1 METEAAIGAY
11 YWAGSL
17 DLTLVR
23 QIERELAPL
32 DVLLQPF
39 DPAGDP
45 SDGVLFVFLSAR
57 FLGGNRGQ
65 LDAVIPAWGRSVVPV
80 YLEPELDPVPSSL
93 AERTRIYAP
102 GRTAGWLATAIAAA
116 TRAEPQWRAEWQGVV
131 AAATRWSAA
140 SSEKADLPSRSEVAR
155 ATELMHG
162 GHRAEVE
169 PVRPVVERFLD
180 AGLRAARQRSR
191 KRAGIALGLSALLVV
206 AATVALIQRAAALD
220 ARDAAHSAAAK
231 SQAERLARL
240 ARQSIGSDPDLP
252 SVLARRAYELDPS
265 PAIRVVLR
273 RAVDAAPWH
282 RSYRLSE
289 IPFELVGSPRSP
301 LVVTAADGGR
311 VALIDS
317 RDGKLVASAP
327 APTEEGRVPVLAV
340 SPDGTS
346 VAVAYDGGLVQ
357 VRTLDRSFRVTR
369 SILMRQA
376 VDALSLSV
384 AWLGAGELLS
394 AWSGLP
400 ALRVDL
406 PEGRAAKVDVGA
418 IAPAFAVG
426 GAADG
431 SLAVLVGRRRVAILE
446 AGRDGPCAVLTAQRS
461 EPGVTVVVD
470 LVNRE
475 AVVAGQGQVVS
486 QLPIPA
492 GCAAP
497 GGRRPE
503 LSGWPA
509 GSGSQAA
516 VALPK
521 GGVMVGTA
529 LGDVVQM
536 TPPALYPADAF
547 LAHGGL
553 VTGVAIAAGGRL
565 VTAGTDRWLRVWK
578 TTPPAPVYPTGPA
591 FHVELGE
598 SYSFDLT
605 RSTWRS
611 MLAVDEAEEEVVT
624 GGFNSGYL
632 AAADLGRL
640 AEPRVSSWLYPS
652 TSIRPVPTSPCSA
665 LVLGSGGDVRVVRCE
680 HDEPAV
686 VWTRPG
692 SIDPAWTVNS
702 AISEDGR
709 AVALWNGSE
718 VELTQV
724 PGGRGFGVELDG
736 VVAGAFDPERRFVA
750 VDERGTVSVIDSSE
764 ETRRV
769 AVDVGAHPVAA
780 MAVTAAGRAVLLVTV
795 DGQMVLADTANG
807 RVRSRLAVD
816 SIPAEPIDAE
826 VSRDGRLAAVVGS
839 AGFAVVDL
847 RRGLTIAARS
857 VSEEEGV
864 GAEPRDAAFLDGGR
878 SLLVMR
884 ADEGLVK
891 YPLESWRFLDGE
903 PLLNATA
910 GAAARRLAPAEA
922 RAALATAEA
931 E

>member
-1 METEAAIGAY
+1 MSRAY
-11 YWAGSL
+11 YWASPQ
-17 DLTLVR
+17 DLTLVS
-23 QIERELAPL
+23 QVERELAPRG
-32 DVLLQPF
+32 VSLQPF
-39 DPAGDP
+39 EPAGEP
-45 SDGVLFVFLSAR
+45 SDGVLFVFLTAR
-57 FLGGNRGQ
+57 FLGDNPGW
-65 LDAVIPAWGRSVVPV
+65 LDAVISAWRRSVVPV
-80 YLEPELDPVPSSL
+80 YLEPELDPLPSSL

-102 GRTAGWLATAIAAA
+102 GRTAGWLAAAIAAA

-140 SSEKADLPSRSEVAR
+140 SSEKAELPSRSEVDR
-155 ATELMHG
+155 AAELMRG

-180 AGLRAARQRSR
+180 AGLRVARRRSR
-191 KRAGIALGLSALLVV
+191 KRAGIILGLSVLLVV

-265 PAIRVVLR
+265 PAMRVVLR

-282 RSYRLSE
+282 RSYRLPD
-289 IPFELVGSPRSP
+289 IPFGLVGSSRSP
-301 LVVTAADGGR
+301 LVVLAAESGR
-311 VALIDS
+311 LSLIDS
-317 RDGKLVASAP
+317 RDGKLVTSAAEP
-327 APTEEGRVPVLAV
+327 IKRSNVPVLAV

-357 VRTLDRSFRVTR
+357 VRALDRSFRVTR
-369 SILMRQA
+369 SIRLGQA
-376 VDALSLSV
+376 AEARSLSI
-384 AWLGAGELLS
+384 AWLGRGELLS
-394 AWSGLP
+394 AWSGLQ

-406 PEGRAAKVDVGA
+406 SRGRASTAAVEGA
-418 IAPAFAVG
+418 GPAFAVG
-426 GAADG
+426 AAADG
-431 SLAVLVGRRRVAILE
+431 SLAVLVARRRVAILK
-446 AGRDGPCAVLTAQRS
+446 AGGGDPCAGFSTRRS
-461 EPGVTVVVD
+461 VPGGTVAVD
-470 LVNRE
+470 LVNRTV
-475 AVVAGQGQVVS
+475 AFAGQGQLVF

-492 GCAAP
+492 RCAAP
-497 GGRRPE
+497 GGQRPE
-503 LSGWPA
+503 LSSWPA
-509 GSGSQAA
+509 ASGSQAA
-516 VALPK
+516 IALPE

-529 LGDVVQM
+529 LGEVVHLI
-536 TPPALYPADAF
+536 PPALYPADVF
-547 LAHGGL
+547 LAHGGS
-553 VTGVAIAAGGRL
+553 VTGVAIASGGRL
-565 VTAGTDRWLRVWK
+565 VTSGTDRWLRVWQ

-591 FHVELGE
+591 YNVALGE

-605 RSTWRS
+605 RATWRS
-611 MLAVDEAEEEVVT
+611 MLAVDETDEEVVT
-624 GGFNSGYL
+624 GGFTSGHL
-632 AAADLGRL
+632 AVAERGRL
-640 AEPRVSSWLYPS
+640 ARPRVSSWLYPN
-652 TSIRPVPTSPCSA
+652 TSIRPAPTSPCSA
-665 LVLGSGGDVRVVRCE
+665 LAIDSGGEVRVVRCE
-680 HDEPAV
+680 HEEPAV

-692 SIDPAWTVNS
+692 NIDRAWVINS
-702 AISEDGR
+702 AISDDGR
-709 AVALWNGSE
+709 AVALWNGSD

-724 PGGRGFGVELDG
+724 PGGRVYGAELGG

-780 MAVTAAGRAVLLVTV
+780 MAVTPAGREVLLVTA

-807 RVRSRLAVD
+807 RVRSRLVVD

-847 RRGLTIAARS
+847 RRGQTIAARS
-857 VSEEEGV
+857 ISEDEGV

-884 ADEGLVK
+884 ADEGLVE
-891 YPLESWRFLDGE
+891 YPLERWRFLDGE
-903 PLLNATA
+903 ALLSATA
-910 GAAARRLAPAEA
+910 GAVPRRLAAGEF
-922 RAALATAEA
+922 RGVLATAEA